1 MIRPATLSDIA
12 SIVELG
18 VAFMNESQYHS
29 HLTVS
34 ELAHEKLAHMLIEAP
49 HGEIFLAE
57 REDEIVGMIGVIAT
71 HHPHSGDKVMSEL
84 FWYVRPAAR
93 GTAGLGVRLLRTAE
107 AWAKCNGIT
116 KSLVV
121 APNEEVERLYQRM
134 NYQRLEVQYI
144 RTL

>member
-1 MIRPATLSDIA
+1 MIRAATLSDIA

-18 VAFMNESQYHS
+18 VAFMNESQYHT
-29 HLTVS
+29 HLTVN
-34 ELAHEKLAHMLIEAP
+34 ELAHEKLARMLIEAP
-49 HGEIFLAE
+49 HGEIFVSE
-57 REDEIVGMIGVIAT
+57 RDGEIVGMIGVVAT

-84 FWYVRPAAR
+84 FWYVRPRAR

-107 AWAKCNGIT
+107 AWAKRNGIT

-121 APNEEVERLYQRM
+121 APNADVERLYERM
-134 NYQRLEVQYI
+134 SYQRLEVQYI